1 VPNNEH
7 LTGHHNPWRT
17 VEHARQ
23 WIARMDRE
31 PRDRREELGLLVA
44 LLPFEPQAPIGVLE
58 LGAGHGAL
66 TTTLLE
72 RFPRARV
79 LALDL
84 SPVMIKEGQQRLK
97 RFGDRVRFLQWD
109 LEQPGWPAEIEGP
122 FDAVVSSLA
131 IHHLNRARKAELAR
145 QLYARLR
152 PGGVVLNLDYVSPA
166 SESLRRRYEQAQPAL
181 EAHYDQAGHGPNL
194 AGSHATDPLF
204 DQLDDLRQA
213 GFQDV
218 DVFWKRLGVA
228 LFGGTRSA

>member
-1 VPNNEH
+1 MSNEH

-17 VEHARQ
+17 VEHARE

-44 LLPFEPQAPIGVLE
+44 LLPFEPHTPIEVLE

-66 TTTLLE
+66 TTMLLE
-72 RFPRARV
+72 RFPRSRV
-79 LALDL
+79 VALDL
-84 SPVMIKEGQQRLK
+84 SPVMIEEGQQRLR
-97 RFGDRVRFLQWD
+97 RFSQRVRFVQWD
-109 LEQPGWPAEIEGP
+109 LERPDWPAEVEGP

-131 IHHLNRARKAELAR
+131 IHHLDRARKAELAR

-166 SESLRRRYEQAQPAL
+166 SESLRRRYAQAQLAL
-181 EAHYDQAGHGPNL
+181 AEHHDQAGHGPNL
-194 AGSHATDPLF
+194 AGSHATDALF
-204 DQLDDLRQA
+204 DQLDDLRQT
-213 GFQDV
+213 GLQDV